1 MSMRSQATSYVVAD
15 AHQPATFAERGVHVP
30 FTTPML
36 SGARARA
43 AKRGGLELIVPNP
56 SGGRGA
62 YVLPWTGVRDLCSP
76 TVHDMRLHG
85 LIAVLPRV
93 TPDAVRLAARA
104 AAAEGLAGRQAKAA
118 TLTALDRDRSARQEI
133 DRHLLVLLVRQ
144 KERPE
149 AGLVAPEAETPEMLQ
164 RRARRVIVEAAPQL
178 GLAPGQIVSIL
189 EELAG
194 LLLDAGIGPLSQTAR
209 LPKLLAAIAALRDE
223 THRRAADPADE
234 AHQLLELIRATC
246 DFSIACATPLL
257 RDVRLSAG
265 DIVSLIHAWSTDP
278 GRIAALCARPGWV
291 LDGWERVCLLWQ
303 QAETAA
309 EQRAA
314 LGEIAILLP
323 LIPREAE
330 SWLGRFPE
338 PDQKVSLRSIVE
350 GAQQGHPR
358 SSLPDLI
365 ARNER
370 LVAMAG

>member
-1 MSMRSQATSYVVAD
+1 MSMRSQAASYVVAD

-62 YVLPWTGVRDLCSP
+62 YVLPWAGVRDLCIP

-85 LIAVLPRV
+85 LIAVVPQV
-93 TPDAVRLAARA
+93 TPDAVRHAARTT
-104 AAAEGLAGRQAKAA
+104 AAEGLAGRPAKAA
-118 TLTALDRDRSARQEI
+118 MLAAIDRDRCARGEI
-133 DRHLLVLLVRQ
+133 DRHLLVLLLRQ

-149 AGLVAPEAETPEMLQ
+149 AGLVPPEAETPELLQ

-189 EELAG
+189 EEVAG

-209 LPKLLAAIAALRDE
+209 LPRLLAAVTALRDE
-223 THRRAADPADE
+223 THRRAADPVDE
-234 AHQLLELIRATC
+234 ARPLLELVRATC
-246 DFSIACATPLL
+246 DFSIACTTPLL
-257 RDVRLSAG
+257 RDVRVAAG
-265 DIVSLIHAWSTDP
+265 DMLPLIHAWATDP

-303 QAETAA
+303 QAGTAA
-309 EQRAA
+309 GQLAA
-314 LGEIAILLP
+314 LAEMAILLP

-330 SWLGRFPE
+330 GWLGGLPE
-338 PDQKVSLRSIVE
+338 PDQKITLRGIVE
-350 GAQQGHPR
+350 GAQGSRPR
-358 SSLPDLI
+358 SSLPELI